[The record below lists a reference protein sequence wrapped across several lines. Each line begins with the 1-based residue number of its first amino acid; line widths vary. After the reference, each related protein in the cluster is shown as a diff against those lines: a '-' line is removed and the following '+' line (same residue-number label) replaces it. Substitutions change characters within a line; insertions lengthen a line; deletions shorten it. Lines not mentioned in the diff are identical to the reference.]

1 MSLESTKTPLFKTWR
16 SLKENS
22 IIDIIAPASGV
33 CDPAILEQLKTL
45 LKSWQLIPRFS
56 ADLFGHDLLCAN
68 SDEKRFQQLQEALS
82 NTSSDAIWCLRGGYG
97 CTRLL
102 PSLLK
107 LTAPKKCKL
116 FIGFSD
122 ITALHLF
129 LQQKWHWQTL
139 HGPSINQVVN
149 NLIDKENSDELR
161 KIIFGELN
169 QLEYLLK
176 PYHKINNSSDF
187 SDFIQAPLTGGSLT
201 LIQASLGTDWQ
212 IETRDKILFLED
224 VNESAYRID
233 RMLQHLQQSGI
244 FNSVKAILMG
254 DFIFPKRVNEEKLI
268 QSVIERFAS
277 EQNIP
282 VFHCPGIGHGNKNRS
297 LPFAI
302 PAVLDFNKNQ
312 LTIKITG

>member
-1 MSLESTKTPLFKTWR
+1 MLFESTKMSSFKPWQPV
-16 SLKENS
+16 KKNS
-22 IIDIIAPASGV
+22 IIDIIAPASGAY
-33 CDPAILEQLKTL
+33 DPAILEQLTTL
-45 LKSWQLIPRFS
+45 LKSWQLIPRIS
-56 ADLFGHDLLCAN
+56 TDLFGHDLLCAN
-68 SDEKRFQQLQEALS
+68 SDEKRFQQLQEALFNS
-82 NTSSDAIWCLRGGYG
+82 SSDAIWCLRGGYG
-97 CTRLL
+97 CTRLI

-107 LTAPKKCKL
+107 LSAPKKCKL

-149 NLIDKENSDELR
+149 NLIDKANSDELR

-169 QLEYLLK
+169 QLEYFLK
-176 PYHKINNSSDF
+176 PYHQINNSSDF
-187 SDFIQAPLTGGSLT
+187 TGSIQAPLIGGSLT

-212 IETRDKILFLED
+212 IEISDKILFLED

-233 RMLQHLQQSGI
+233 RMLQHLRQSGI
-244 FNSVKAILMG
+244 FNAVKAILLG
-254 DFIFPKRVNEEKLI
+254 DFIFPQRINEEKLI
-268 QSVIERFAS
+268 QSVIKRFAE
-277 EQNIP
+277 EQNLP

-297 LPFAI
+297 LPFAM
-302 PAVLDFNKNQ
+302 PAVLDFDKNQ

>member
-1 MSLESTKTPLFKTWR
+1 MSVESTKVPLFKTWQPVKR
-16 SLKENS
+16 NS
-22 IIDIIAPASGV
+22 IIDIIAPASGA
-33 CDPAILEQLKTL
+33 CDPPILEQLKKL
-45 LKSWQLIPRFS
+45 LQSWQLIPRFS
-56 ADLFGHDLLCAN
+56 PDLFGHDLLCSN
-68 SDEKRFQQLQEALS
+68 SDEKRFQQLQKALF
-82 NTSSDAIWCLRGGYG
+82 NTASDAIWCLRGGYG
-97 CTRLL
+97 CTRLI

-122 ITALHLF
+122 ISALHLF

-161 KIIFGELN
+161 KIIFGELT

-176 PYHKINNSSDF
+176 PYRKINNSS
-187 SDFIQAPLTGGSLT
+187 SATGFIQAPLTGGSLT
-201 LIQASLGTDWQ
+201 LIQASLGTNWQ
-212 IETRDKILFLED
+212 IETSDKILFLED

-233 RMLQHLQQSGI
+233 RMLQHLQQAGI
-244 FNSVKAILMG
+244 LTPVKAILMG
-254 DFIFPKRVNEEKLI
+254 DFIFPKRINEEKLI
-268 QSVIERFAS
+268 QSVIARFAS
-277 EQNIP
+277 EQKFP

-297 LPFAI
+297 LPFAM
-302 PAVLDFNKNQ
+302 PAVLDVNNNQ

>member
-1 MSLESTKTPLFKTWR
+1 MFFESTKMPSFKSWQPV
-16 SLKENS
+16 KKNS

-33 CDPAILEQLKTL
+33 YDPAILEQLTTL
-45 LKSWQLIPRFS
+45 LKSWQLIPRIS
-56 ADLFGHDLLCAN
+56 TDLFGHDLLCAN
-68 SDEKRFQQLQEALS
+68 SDEKRFLQLQEALFNS
-82 NTSSDAIWCLRGGYG
+82 SSDAIWCLRGGYG
-97 CTRLL
+97 CTRLI

-107 LTAPKKCKL
+107 LSAPKKCKL

-149 NLIDKENSDELR
+149 NSIDKANSDELR

-176 PYHKINNSSDF
+176 PYHQINNSSGF
-187 SDFIQAPLTGGSLT
+187 TGSIQAPLIGGSLT

-212 IETRDKILFLED
+212 IETSDKILFLED

-233 RMLQHLQQSGI
+233 RMLQHLRQSGI
-244 FNSVKAILMG
+244 FNAVKAILLG
-254 DFIFPKRVNEEKLI
+254 DFIYPQRINEEKLI
-268 QSVIERFAS
+268 QSVIKRFAE
-277 EQNIP
+277 EQNLP

-297 LPFAI
+297 LPFAM
-302 PAVLDFNKNQ
+302 PAVLDFDKNQ